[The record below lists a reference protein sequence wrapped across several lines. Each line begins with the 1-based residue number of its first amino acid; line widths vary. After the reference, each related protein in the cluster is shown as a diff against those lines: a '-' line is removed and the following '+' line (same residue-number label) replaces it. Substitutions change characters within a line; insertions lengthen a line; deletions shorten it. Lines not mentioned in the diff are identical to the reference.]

1 MKIQRRSPFSGKMN
15 EWDIPVTQEQLDAW
29 ARGMLIQ
36 QAMPD
41 LTPDQREFIM
51 TGITPAEWDETF
63 KEDC

>member
-1 MKIQRRSPFSGKMN
+1 MN